1 MTIRRLNVD
10 SIKDKLSGG
19 ATVLVPNNRLRDI
32 IIHAYAETQ
41 KPVHLSPKVQSID
54 IWITDLWRQCAQQG
68 IEPYNQLQAL
78 SSSEEIFIWIEIIE
92 ESLEKLPLL
101 NPEETANSVSRAYQ
115 LMKQWRLDQDHLD
128 VLESYRVIPD
138 IAAFLDWSRKFE
150 QRCQQR
156 NIASLAD
163 CLVQINQD
171 LATNHNLP
179 LADEIVLIN
188 FYQPPPLYAELF
200 SLIDEQSKVSTHNY
214 HYESSGVTKRRYQF
228 HSQKDEF
235 DYVAAWAKQLV
246 SQDGD
251 LHIGIVGEL
260 DEKQRSELH
269 HTLAFSLDDNFLIQ
283 FDTTDTWVNTSH
295 SGRNLTQE
303 AVIHDAFLLLDLLK
317 DEQISENICR
327 LLRSPFVLA
336 DSNESLQRQT
346 LEKHLRRNL
355 SDRCLTQEVSLFAQ
369 MSDKEYFCPELSKA
383 LLSTREHIRHSRKQE
398 NPRNWASLFK
408 TVLDDFN
415 WPGECLTPRQRLHIQ
430 RWNESLTRLSNLTF
444 VTGKIDLSKA
454 LACLRN
460 LCVNSRQSQTFDTC
474 CQISQY
480 NIEEAAGL
488 QFDHI
493 WLLNFND
500 QVWPP
505 AAKANP
511 FLPYSLQKEQKLPA
525 SHSDIQHAMAIA
537 NLELLSNAA
546 ATEFNFSH
554 HSSSGDQEF
563 RVSSYAAHVELRDLE
578 ANILELAN
586 ESHSRY
592 QHDGNMLLIATDKD
606 RVPLLTDDKSLGGH
620 QVLGD
625 QSSCPFRAFALHRL
639 QADPIEA
646 FVSGLSKMTR
656 GSAIHRSLEFLY
668 QSLHSKQQLEQLGK
682 EEINTLC
689 ESAANEA
696 ITFLSSRHGR
706 LMTPRFREIEY
717 QRIKRLLERF
727 LTSAPAEHGR
737 RSFQVI
743 GREERHQWH
752 YQGMQ
757 FNLVI
762 DRIDQLADG
771 SLAVIDY
778 KTGKSAA
785 SNSSWLAERPEDL
798 QIPFYYTVMMSQQAA
813 PVNAVSIA
821 HLNAAN
827 ISYSGLTADGEF
839 HSHIKASS
847 DDRYVK
853 RDWSELTTE
862 FTAKVHYFADQFKNG
877 SVNVDPANGTLT
889 CRYCSLGNLCRID
902 ELAINSAVEKGLP

>member
-1 MTIRRLNVD
+1 MTIRRLD
-10 SIKDKLSGG
+10 IESIREPLSRG
-19 ATVLVPNNRLRDI
+19 ATLLVPNNRLRDI
-32 IIHAYAETQ
+32 ITHAYAELQ
-41 KPVHLSPKVQSID
+41 KPVYLTPRVQSID
-54 IWITDLWRQCAQQG
+54 LWITDLWQQFAEQG

-78 SSSEEIFIWIEIIE
+78 TSSEEIFIWIEIIE
-92 ESLEKLPLL
+92 ESLETLPLL
-101 NPEETANSVSRAYQ
+101 NPEETANAVSRAYQ
-115 LMKQWRLDQDHLD
+115 LMKQWRLDQDHLE

-138 IAAFLDWSRKFE
+138 IAAFLNWSAKFE
-150 QRCQQR
+150 QRCHQR
-156 NIASLAD
+156 SIASLAD

-171 LATNHNLP
+171 LTSNRKLP
-179 LADEIVLIN
+179 VANEIILVN

-200 SLIDEQSKVSTHNY
+200 SLIGKHSKVDTHNY
-214 HYESSGVTKRRYQF
+214 HYESSDAPRRRFQF

-246 SQDGD
+246 SRDND
-251 LHIGIVGEL
+251 IHIGIIGEL
-260 DEKQRSELH
+260 DEKQRSEFH
-269 HTLAFSLDDNFLIQ
+269 HTLACVLDENYLIQ
-283 FDTTDTWVNTSH
+283 FDTTHTRINTSH

-327 LLRSPFVLA
+327 LLRSPFVLT
-336 DSNESLQRQT
+336 DSNEGLQRQA
-346 LEKHLRRNL
+346 LEKQLRRNL
-355 SDRCLTQEVSLFAQ
+355 SDRCLSQEISLFAR
-369 MSDKEYFCPELSKA
+369 MEDKEYFCPELGRA
-383 LLSTREHIRHSRKQE
+383 LLSTREHIRQSKKWDT
-398 NPRNWASLFK
+398 PRNWASLFK
-408 TVLDDFN
+408 SVLEDFN
-415 WPGECLTPRQRLHIQ
+415 WPGSSLTPRQRLHVQ
-430 RWNESLTRLSNLTF
+430 RWNEALTRLSNLTT
-444 VTGKIDLSKA
+444 VTGNIDLSKA

-460 LCVNSRQSQTFDTC
+460 LCVNSRQSQTFDSR

-480 NIEEAAGL
+480 SIEEAAGL

-505 AAKANP
+505 AVKANP
-511 FLPYSLQKEQKLPA
+511 FLPYSLQKEQQLPA
-525 SHSDIQHAMAIA
+525 SHSDIQHAMATA
-537 NLELLSNAA
+537 SLELLNNAA
-546 ATEFNFSH
+546 ATEFNVSH
-554 HSSSGDQEF
+554 HCSNGDQEF
-563 RVSSYAAHVELRDLE
+563 RVSSYASQVERYDLDTNTL
-578 ANILELAN
+578 AIAN

-592 QHDGNMLLIATDKD
+592 QDNGNSLLIATDRDK
-606 RVPLLTDDKSLGGH
+606 VPLLTDGGSLGGH
-620 QVLGD
+620 QVLSD

-639 QADPIEA
+639 EAEPMEA
-646 FVSGLSKMTR
+646 FASGLSKMAR

-668 QSLHSKQQLEQLGK
+668 QSIHSKQQLEQLSKG
-682 EEINTLC
+682 EITALC
-689 ESAANEA
+689 EAAASEA
-696 ITFLSSRHGR
+696 ITFLNSRHSR

-717 QRIKRLLERF
+717 QRIKNLLELF
-727 LTSAPAEHGR
+727 LTNPDAEHGR

-771 SLAVIDY
+771 GLAVIDY
-778 KTGKSAA
+778 KTGKSTA
-785 SNSSWLAERPEDL
+785 SNSSWLADRPEDL

-827 ISYSGLTADGEF
+827 ISYSGLAADGEF
-839 HSHIKASS
+839 HSRIKASS

-853 RDWSELTTE
+853 QDWSELTSE
-862 FTAKVHYFADQFKNG
+862 FTAKVESFADQFKNG

-902 ELAINSAVEKGLP
+902 ELVAGSSIEKELP